1 MQCYGSALA
10 SMRIRIRIRI
20 QLFTSMQIKIRNQGD
35 QNNADPGG
43 SGSWSLFAVKKFNFL
58 HKKLYFM
65 LVIGHKTHPHRF
77 PCSWIWIRIPNMN
90 TYLDPGEPNQWGSG
104 STTLKNYKA
113 LVRYRNILMKEE
125 AYSPV

>member
-10 SMRIRIRIRI
+10 SMRIRIRI

-65 LVIGHKTHPHRF
+65 FVIGHKTHPHRF

-90 TYLDPGEPNQWGSG
+90 TYLDPGEPKMGIRINN
-104 STTLKNYKA
+104 TKKL
-113 LVRYRNILMKEE
+113 
-125 AYSPV
+125 